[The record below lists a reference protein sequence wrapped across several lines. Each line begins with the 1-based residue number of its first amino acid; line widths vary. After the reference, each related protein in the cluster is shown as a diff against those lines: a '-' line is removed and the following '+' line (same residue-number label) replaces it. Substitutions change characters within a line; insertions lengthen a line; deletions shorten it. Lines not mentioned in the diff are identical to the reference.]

1 MDENLLR
8 ERIRQVIA
16 YLRISDS
23 AFAKNIH
30 VKQNTLSQQLNGKR
44 SISIEVI
51 YGIADTYSII
61 NCEWLITGKGD
72 MLKHAVNESVD
83 YKEKYLQLMEEKNML
98 HMKYTSAL
106 EELREMDHQK
116 NIPAG
121 TDSGVP
127 DAKPETGT

>member
-1 MDENLLR
+1 
-8 ERIRQVIA
+8 
-16 YLRISDS
+16 
-23 AFAKNIH
+23 
-30 VKQNTLSQQLNGKR
+30 
-44 SISIEVI
+44 
-51 YGIADTYSII
+51 
-61 NCEWLITGKGD
+61 